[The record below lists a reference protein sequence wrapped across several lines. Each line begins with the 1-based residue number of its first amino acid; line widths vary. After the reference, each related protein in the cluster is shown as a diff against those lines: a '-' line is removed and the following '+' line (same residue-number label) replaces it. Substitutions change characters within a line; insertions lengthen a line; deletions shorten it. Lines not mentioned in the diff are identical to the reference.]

1 MQAGILKT
9 IKGIKEDS
17 SEPFKLQP
25 LHKEAEM
32 DREFASKLFRLTIS
46 KSDEFQKEI
55 AKRTQNWEIDRV
67 AKMDVILM
75 KMAICELTEFTS
87 IPVKVTLDEYIE
99 LSKDYSSPQSKTFIN
114 GILDKIV
121 IDFKKDKRIAKA
133 GRGLVE

>member
-1 MQAGILKT
+1 
-9 IKGIKEDS
+9 
-17 SEPFKLQP
+17 LQ
-25 LHKEAEM
+25 
-32 DREFASKLFRLTIS
+32 
-46 KSDEFQKEI
+46 EI

-67 AKMDVILM
+67 AKMDIILM

-99 LSKDYSSPQSKTFIN
+99 MSKDYSSPQSKTFIN

-121 IDFKKDKRIAKA
+121 IEFKRDKRISKA